1 MIDTIITPRVSETDG
16 VGHINN
22 VFVPIWFEAGRRKI
36 FSIFSPDLSFKKWK
50 LALVNINVDYTDQLF
65 LKDDVYI
72 KTWIEKIGKTSFQI
86 GERIEQ
92 NSRICAKGTATY
104 VNYNFRNKQPEKLSD
119 NIKKSLEELTIK

>member
-1 MIDTIITPRVSETDG
+1 MNI
-16 VGHINN
+16 
-22 VFVPIWFEAGRRKI
+22 
-36 FSIFSPDLSFKKWK
+36 LSFKKWK

-92 NSRICAKGTATY
+92 TSRICAKGTATY

-119 NIKKSLEELTIK
+119 NIKKSLEALTIK